1 MMNVGIKFLEEEEK
15 LVVNQMKIAKFVVDY
30 YLCDYFNLES
40 LEIKVAETI
49 NRIFVHKH
57 NKLEY

>member
-30 YLCDYFNLES
+30 YLL
-40 LEIKVAETI
+40 
-49 NRIFVHKH
+49 
-57 NKLEY
+57 